1 MGRGILVLVRRVSSG
16 IGDGVTNASKSILS
30 LGRSVFFR
38 SPRKRS
44 SACPWRRT
52 DKVAL
57 KRMGWVALEELDK
70 VALKGL
76 DDN

>member
-1 MGRGILVLVRRVSSG
+1 MGRGILVLAAAGVVWNRG
-16 IGDGVTNASKSILS
+16 GVTNASKSILS

-52 DKVAL
+52 NKVAL

-70 VALKGL
+70 VALKV